1 MMQGDMPR
9 RPTGKVRWWHVEERM
24 ANRTPAKTISADRAR
39 RMTLAAQ
46 GFADPRPSGKVT
58 KRHMQRV
65 MGRLGVIQ
73 LDSIPV
79 VIRTQ
84 YLPFH
89 SRLGPYDSALF
100 DRVAYK
106 DDAWFEAWSHE
117 ASLLPVAAEPNFR
130 WMRERAANGAT
141 WKGLYEV
148 SQREPGYVQSV
159 LDEVRERGAVTGGT
173 LSDPRPVKG
182 DGSGWWHRSLGVLA
196 LDWLFRIG
204 EVGIRRQG
212 NFEKVFSPLDSI
224 VPAGILNAP
233 TPAPDDAISEL
244 IVASVRSLGVGTAED
259 IADYYRLPIRDIR
272 RLLPDVAESGRIHP
286 TSVAGWDKPAYVDP
300 GAKTPRKVEGA
311 TVLSPFDPIVWKR
324 DRAERIWGF
333 DYRIEIYV
341 PEAKRRWGYYVL
353 PVLVDGHLVARLD
366 VKTDRADGVLRIKQ
380 AHLEAGNTA
389 DDVAE
394 RVGPAVRDLATL
406 VGVDDIAVEPK
417 GALAPSLARALS

>member
-1 MMQGDMPR
+1 M
-9 RPTGKVRWWHVEERM
+9 
-24 ANRTPAKTISADRAR
+24 SADVAR

-46 GFADPRPSGKVT
+46 GFADKRPSGNVT

-89 SRLGPYDSALF
+89 SRLGPYDPALF

-130 WMRERAANGAT
+130 WMRQRAAEGAT
-141 WKGLYEV
+141 WKSLHEV
-148 SQREPGYVQSV
+148 AQREPGYVQSV

-173 LSDPRPVKG
+173 LSDQRPLED

-212 NFEKVFSPLDSI
+212 NFEKVFSPLDTI
-224 VPAGILNAP
+224 VPAEILATK
-233 TPAPDDAISEL
+233 TPSPDDAISEL

-272 RLLPDVAESGRIHP
+272 RLLPDVVESGRI
-286 TSVAGWDKPAYVDP
+286 SSIAVEGWEKPAFVDP
-300 GAKTPRKVEGA
+300 AAKTPRKIEGA

-366 VKTDRADGVLRIKQ
+366 VKTDRQAGVLRIKA
-380 AHLEAGNTA
+380 AHVEPGHDAGE
-389 DDVAE
+389 VAE
-394 RVGPAVRDLATL
+394 RVAPSIRDLAQL
-406 VGVDDIAVEPK
+406 VGVDGIDVERK
-417 GALAPSLARALS
+417 GDLATSLSKTLS

>member
-1 MMQGDMPR
+1 MDNGLTR
-9 RPTGKVRWWHVEERM
+9 GGR
-24 ANRTPAKTISADRAR
+24 ASAKTMSADVAR
-39 RMTLAAQ
+39 RMTLGAQ
-46 GFADPRPSGKVT
+46 GFSDSRPSGKVT

-89 SRLGPYDSALF
+89 SRLGPYDPALF

-130 WMRERAANGAT
+130 WMRERAAEGAT

-173 LSDPRPVKG
+173 LSDPRPVTG

-204 EVGIRRQG
+204 EIGIRRQG
-212 NFEKVFSPLDSI
+212 NFEKVFSPLDTI
-224 VPAGILNAP
+224 VPQDVLAAK
-233 TPAPDDAISEL
+233 TPAPDDAIKAL
-244 IVASVRSLGVGTAED
+244 IVSSVKSLGVGTAED
-259 IADYYRLPIRDIR
+259 IADYFRLPIRDIR
-272 RLLPDVAESGRIHP
+272 RLLPDVVEDGRINP
-286 TSVAGWDKPAYVDP
+286 ISVGGWDRPAFVDP
-300 GAKTPRKVEGA
+300 GAKTPRKIEGA
-311 TVLSPFDPIVWKR
+311 TVLSPFEPIVWRR

-366 VKTDRADGVLRIKQ
+366 VKTDRQDAVLRIKQ
-380 AHLEAGNTA
+380 AHAEAGQVA
-389 DDVAE
+389 GEVAE
-394 RVGPAVRDLATL
+394 RVAPAVRDLAQL
-406 VGVDDIAVEPK
+406 VGVDEIDVEGKGDLAAVLAN
-417 GALAPSLARALS
+417 ALG